1 MSPPGFACSRS
12 WHEDAESPHSL
23 HREIRPEHCCVP
35 PASVASFLPRC
46 SPRSS
51 RRNHA
56 TVLDESNAHGR
67 RRATHS
73 RRRRRDRRHR
83 GRRDLGIWPC
93 AIVQADAARVVI
105 IGLPTPPQRSALFR
119 PRGVCCSR
127 RLAVRA
133 VWLFAPSG
141 CSRRLAVRAVWLF
154 APFGCLRGLRFAPF
168 AVIEG
173 RAALVL
179 LRHLFWGL
187 MRLCLCLL

>member
-133 VWLFAPSG
+133 V
-141 CSRRLAVRAVWLF
+141 RLSARFAVRAVRCHRGARSSCTA
-154 APFGCLRGLRFAPF
+154 APSFLGSDAPVFMPVVKLRITA
-168 AVIEG
+168 
-173 RAALVL
+173 
-179 LRHLFWGL
+179 
-187 MRLCLCLL
+187 